1 MRVIAGMSD
10 RVPLPQVGEYARRVE
25 ALGFD
30 VLHVPETI
38 HDSMIVA
45 TLALEHTSTL
55 HVQTSLTL
63 AFPRSPMILALQAW
77 DLAAASGGRF
87 DLGLGSQIRPN
98 IEGRFGVDWSPPI
111 ERMADYVESV
121 RAIWHAFTTGD
132 QLEVST
138 ENYNFDRL
146 QPFFNPG
153 PLAVRAPH
161 IWLGGVNPKAI
172 ELAGRVAN
180 GFVTHPTN
188 SHPRFLEQCVEPLL
202 PASIEVAT
210 ASPIITGI
218 DTEAV
223 ASSRE
228 SQRAVLA
235 FLYSTPAYRRT
246 LELFDRADLGERLQ
260 FMTRKGEWDRLGD
273 LLTDELLDTLI
284 PSGTYR
290 ELPEVLHTWFAGRTD
305 GILLQPPAN
314 RVEDDVFAD
323 VVAGVRNIPSR
334 SIG

>member
-10 RVPLPQVGEYARRVE
+10 RVPLPQIGEYARRVE

-38 HDSMIVA
+38 HDSMVVA
-45 TLALEHTSTL
+45 TLALEHTTTL
-55 HVQTSLTL
+55 RVQTSLTL

-98 IEGRFGVDWSPPI
+98 IEGRFGVGWSPPI
-111 ERMADYVESV
+111 GRMADYVESV
-121 RAIWHAFTTGD
+121 RSIWHSFTTGD
-132 QLEVST
+132 RLHVST
-138 ENYNFDRL
+138 ENYSFDRL

-153 PLAVRAPH
+153 PLTVRPPR

-172 ELAGRVAN
+172 ELAGRVAD

-188 SHPRFLEQCVEPLL
+188 SHPRFLERCVDPLL
-202 PASIEVAT
+202 PTSVEVAT
-210 ASPIITGI
+210 AAPIITGV
-218 DTEAV
+218 DARAV
-223 ASSRE
+223 AQSRE
-228 SQRAVLA
+228 SQRGVLA

-246 LELFDRADLGERLQ
+246 LELFDHADLGERLQ
-260 FMTRKGEWDRLGD
+260 LLTRKGEWNLLGE

-305 GILLQPPAN
+305 GILLQPP
-314 RVEDDVFAD
+314 VTIEDDDMFAD
-323 VVAGVRNIPSR
+323 VVVGIRGIPTR
-334 SIG
+334 STR